1 MRKIT
6 VLFLALLLIFNL
18 CILSTSAAESPIA
31 INYYAMHV
39 AIDGH
44 GHAEVDKV
52 SIPTESD
59 ELVTFTALPGEG
71 YHFVGWKIE
80 GAYNIVEGNIYSPTI
95 KLCPTSDIF
104 ATAIFN
110 DADGTVATMDT
121 SPISPKTGQN
131 SLPVFLALVALVL
144 SAGSIMMINTKKI
157 KR

>member
-1 MRKIT
+1 MKKIVT
-6 VLFLALLLIFNL
+6 LFLALFLIFNL

-39 AIDGH
+39 VTDGH

-59 ELVTFTALPGEG
+59 EFVTFTALPGEG

-80 GAYNIVEGNIYSPTI
+80 GIYNIVGGNIYSPTI
-95 KLCPTSDIF
+95 KLHPTSDIF
-104 ATAIFN
+104 AIAIFN
-110 DADGTVATMDT
+110 DGNGTVATMDT
-121 SPISPKTGQN
+121 SPISPKTGQS
-131 SLPVFLALVALVL
+131 SLPVFLALAALVL

>member
-18 CILSTSAAESPIA
+18 GILSISAAESPIA
-31 INYYAMHV
+31 VSYYAMQV

-59 ELVTFTALPGEG
+59 ELVTFTALPGER
-71 YHFVGWKIE
+71 YHFIGWKIK
-80 GAYNIVEGNIYSPTI
+80 GTYDIAEGNIYSPTI
-95 KLCPTSDIF
+95 KLRPISDIF

-121 SPISPKTGQN
+121 SPISPKTGQS
-131 SLPVFLALVALVL
+131 SLPVFLALAALVL
-144 SAGSIMMINTKKI
+144 SVSSIMMINTKKI

>member
-6 VLFLALLLIFNL
+6 ILFLALFLIFNL

-31 INYYAMHV
+31 VNYYAMHV

-52 SIPTESD
+52 DISAESD
-59 ELVTFTALPGEG
+59 ELVIFTALPREG

-80 GAYNIVEGNIYSPTI
+80 GTYNIIEGNIYSPTI
-95 KLCPTSDIF
+95 KLRPTSDIF
-104 ATAIFN
+104 ATAVFN
-110 DADGTVATMDT
+110 DGDGTIATMDT
-121 SPISPKTGQN
+121 SPISPKTGQ
-131 SLPVFLALVALVL
+131 SPLPVFLALVALVL

>member
-18 CILSTSAAESPIA
+18 CILSTSAVESPIA
-31 INYYAMHV
+31 VSYYAMQV

-44 GHAEVDKV
+44 GHAEVDKI
-52 SIPTESD
+52 SISAESD

-71 YHFVGWKIE
+71 YHFVGWKIK
-80 GAYNIVEGNIYSPTI
+80 GTYDIAEGNIYSPTI
-95 KLCPTSDIF
+95 KLRPTSDIF

-131 SLPVFLALVALVL
+131 SLPVFLALAALVL
-144 SAGSIMMINTKKI
+144 SVGSIMMINTKKI